1 MLVRVSGDSMYP
13 TYRDGD
19 VVEVDVDAYVEQ
31 LPEAGDIVLAQHPF
45 KGGVHIVKR
54 VKHIT
59 DEGRVFVVGDSPLES
74 SDSRGFGALRP
85 AQILGKVTGTH
96 D

>member
-1 MLVRVSGDSMYP
+1 MRVRVSGHSMYP

-19 VVEVDVDAYVEQ
+19 VVEVDVDAYAEQ
-31 LPEAGDIVLAQHPF
+31 LPQVGDVVLAEHPF
-45 KGGVHIVKR
+45 KTGVCIVKR
-54 VKHIT
+54 VKRIT